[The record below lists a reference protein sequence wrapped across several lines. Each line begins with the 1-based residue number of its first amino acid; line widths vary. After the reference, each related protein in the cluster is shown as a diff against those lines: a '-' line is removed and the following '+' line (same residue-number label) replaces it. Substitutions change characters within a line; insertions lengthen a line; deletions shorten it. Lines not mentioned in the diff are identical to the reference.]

1 MENFT
6 FQMPTKIIFGKDTE
20 SAAGA
25 EAAAYSK
32 RVLLHYGGGSIK
44 RSGLFDRVTG
54 SLRDAGLEVYE
65 LGGVKP
71 NPRLELVREGI
82 RICREKEIGLVLAV
96 GGGSVIDSAKG
107 IAAGVEYNGDVW
119 ELYRGN
125 PVTGALPVGTI
136 LTIAAAGSETS
147 DGSVVTKEDENLKRF
162 INSVH
167 IVPKF
172 SILNPELTATLS
184 EEQTMTGIADIFAH
198 LIERYFTQTE
208 HVDFSDHLLEA
219 AVRSLVKNA
228 LELKKDLG
236 SYDLRTEIMWAGSM
250 AHNNILGVGRIQDW
264 ASHLIEHE
272 LSGFYDVAH
281 GAGLAVVI
289 PAWME
294 YVYKEN
300 NTRFAQYAYRVWDV
314 ELDFMDLGP
323 AALRGIEKTREFF
336 RAINMPR
343 SLKDLG
349 IPDDRLEEM
358 AECCVAD
365 GPVGNFKKLNKE
377 DVLAILKSAA
387 DTVPS
392 TLSSD

>member
-1 MENFT
+1 MENFI

-20 SAAGA
+20 SAVGA
-25 EAAAYSK
+25 EAAEYSK

-44 RSGLFDRVTG
+44 RSGLFDRVME
-54 SLRDAGLEVYE
+54 SLREAGLEVYE

-82 RICREKEIGLVLAV
+82 RMCREKEIGLVLAV

-119 ELYRGN
+119 DLYRGT
-125 PVTGALPVGTI
+125 PVRGALPVGTI

-208 HVDFSDHLLEA
+208 HVDFSDHLLEGA
-219 AVRSLVKNA
+219 IRSLVKNA

-236 SYDLRTEIMWAGSM
+236 SYDTRVEIMWAGSM

-300 NTRFAQYAYRVWDV
+300 STRFAQYAYRVWDV

-323 AALRGIEKTREFF
+323 AAVGGIEKTREFF

-387 DTVPS
+387 DTAPA